1 MQQQGRIPAGHRTEA
16 TEDSLRDRRMER
28 GGVDGND
35 RYDKPAKNIA
45 TAKSKS
51 KMSSADVFK
60 KVKAELIAKHGKGSI
75 IDTKKK

>member
-1 MQQQGRIPAGHRTEA
+1 
-16 TEDSLRDRRMER
+16 MER
-28 GGVDGND
+28 GGVDGNV

-45 TAKSKS
+45 TGKSKS
-51 KMSSADVFK
+51 KKSSDDVFK